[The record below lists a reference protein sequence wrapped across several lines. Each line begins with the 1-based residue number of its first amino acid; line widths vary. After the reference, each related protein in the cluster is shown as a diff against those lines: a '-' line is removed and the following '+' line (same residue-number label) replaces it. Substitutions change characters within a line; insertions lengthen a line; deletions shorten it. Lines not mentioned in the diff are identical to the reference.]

1 VKWFL
6 DRGVTHRV
14 KPVWLS
20 SKNRVLA
27 VSTLSCS
34 EVLILMLDI
43 WAIMSIMPGLSTIVT
58 QMRWKLSG
66 LEICCWAFLI
76 RRSLFFL
83 FFLNLAARE
92 RVALTGSCV
101 ALLVSHLRLLSRGR
115 VSVQVISHSLT
126 SISDNTH
133 LLPRSALSSSL

>member
-1 VKWFL
+1 L

-34 EVLILMLDI
+34 EVLILMLEI

-58 QMRWKLSG
+58 QTRCKLSG
-66 LEICCWAFLI
+66 FGDLLLGFLDK
-76 RRSLFFL
+76 
-83 FFLNLAARE
+83 AE
-92 RVALTGSCV
+92 P
-101 ALLVSHLRLLSRGR
+101 
-115 VSVQVISHSLT
+115 
-126 SISDNTH
+126 
-133 LLPRSALSSSL
+133 LLPFLS